1 MRVFNNI
8 KYHWHDSE
16 LLSDNSNLKSIILR
30 TEQSN
35 NQFSNTNSI
44 YLRIFTSNEKTFFIS
59 AIGWYENPKL
69 HSLFCR
75 IFDALHRCRLNSFTP
90 KYNSWILIWNGH
102 TNGSTPSWAYTVV
115 PGSLLAETQLAG
127 NHVSQVERGTAE
139 ETEIHRTYG
148 QQSRRRLSR
157 LARTAAT
164 QNGSGPRA
172 LFAWS

>member
-8 KYHWHDSE
+8 KYHRQDSE

-69 HSLFCR
+69 HAYFAEYLMHSTGAGW
-75 IFDALHRCRLNSFTP
+75 IRLLRNT
-90 KYNSWILIWNGH
+90 
-102 TNGSTPSWAYTVV
+102 
-115 PGSLLAETQLAG
+115 
-127 NHVSQVERGTAE
+127 
-139 ETEIHRTYG
+139 IHE
-148 QQSRRRLSR
+148 
-157 LARTAAT
+157 
-164 QNGSGPRA
+164 
-172 LFAWS
+172 F